1 MFCHYLHLGSG
12 IAVGYRT
19 TNHTEVQE
27 DSELNFKLTIATRN
41 SPGITEPHNWS
52 EVRLSL
58 PLFVHWSLI
67 VYGLNA
73 TDKLP
78 ANDWNAT
85 EVCVERWC
93 FGVGEHFLCWSFEW
107 WHIGVGILSGDPEMS
122 FHVQYRADL
131 RPSHTTTKTAKKTR
145 YCAYSLQ
152 PYFTTS
158 TICSTVLYTDND
170 FHNDLFCKKLF
181 VKIVVVSLA
190 SVFLESR

>member
-1 MFCHYLHLGSG
+1 MFYLANNVCHCNLYTDQCEKKEAVMFCHYLHCGSG
-12 IAVGYRT
+12 IAVGYHT

-78 ANDWNAT
+78 VNDWNAT
-85 EVCVERWC
+85 EVLLSVGVLGLGSIFCVEVL
-93 FGVGEHFLCWSFEW
+93 GD
-107 WHIGVGILSGDPEMS
+107 GILALAFCPEIQRCRFMS
-122 FHVQYRADL
+122 NIEQF
-131 RPSHTTTKTAKKTR
+131 
-145 YCAYSLQ
+145 
-152 PYFTTS
+152 
-158 TICSTVLYTDND
+158 
-170 FHNDLFCKKLF
+170 
-181 VKIVVVSLA
+181 
-190 SVFLESR
+190 